1 MTDTATLQINAG
13 KKITGNGTISL
24 AAGTTLALKSTGRE
38 FATPD
43 IVPVTLPSEG
53 AATICIDGER
63 LKSGEDFTVCSLTDL
78 PDGYVLKDHL
88 NITGTALNGR
98 KYEVKAVEETETT
111 VTKLVAN
118 IQSAGLMLIFR

>member
-1 MTDTATLQINAG
+1 MQINAG

-88 NITGTALNGR
+88 NITGTALDGR
-98 KYEVKAVEETETT
+98 KYEVKAVEATENATT
-111 VTKLVAN
+111 VTNLVAN